1 MKKVTLGTPE
11 ALVPSVFCKSFS
23 YTETEVRYPIENI
36 RWKATKTGLVVEF
49 PLEDDC
55 HVFGFGL
62 QLKQFDH
69 RGHSLRLAVN
79 ADPVTANGESH
90 APVPFFVTNKG
101 YAMYF
106 DTARYAEFAC
116 GKQKNLSTLAGSLS
130 FTTEDA
136 SKNGG
141 RHCRVEDNTDAL
153 YAVRQESGA
162 VMTVR
167 IPAAEGV
174 DVYIIEGDTITDMV
188 AQYNMLSGGG
198 CDVPEWGLGVLY
210 RCFTG
215 WSADKIL
222 ETVDT
227 LRGDGIPLSIVGLEP
242 GWQTHAYSC
251 TYKWSDRYPDPA
263 GFVAEMQKR
272 GLHLNLWEH
281 AFTHPDSPIH
291 DEIAPYAGDYL
302 VWGGVVPDF
311 ATKEARKIFADYHR
325 DNLVSMG
332 IDGFK
337 LDECDS
343 SDNTGGWSFPLC
355 STFPSGLDGEQYHSL
370 FGTLYAQTILDALG
384 DNPTLSEVRQMG
396 ALAAPYPFVLYS
408 DLYNHKD
415 FVRGVV
421 NSGFSGLLWTPEFRQ
436 AGTKE
441 ECIRRIQ
448 AIVFSV
454 QCLINAWCYDGIPW
468 KILDCDDEVREVLCM
483 REALIPMLKEAF
495 EKYHKE
501 GVPPVRALVMDY
513 SDDAETWKIDDQWLF
528 CEDLLVAPI
537 IAGTGDEREV
547 YLPAAA
553 KWADYF
559 TGEAVESGWHH
570 VNTKGIP
577 VYRRIG

>member
-1 MKKVTLGTPE
+1 MKKITLGTPE
-11 ALVPSVFCKSFS
+11 KLVPSAFCKNFHYVETDIS
-23 YTETEVRYPIENI
+23 YPVSNFQ
-36 RWKATKTGLVVEF
+36 WKNTANGFVVEF

-55 HVFGFGL
+55 HVFGLGL

-69 RGHSLRLAVN
+69 RGKKLRMAVN

-106 DTARYAEFAC
+106 DTARYAEFYC
-116 GKQKNLSTLAGSLS
+116 GKQKNKANVTVAAG
-130 FTTEDA
+130 EMA
-136 SKNGG
+136 
-141 RHCRVEDNTDAL
+141 DNTDAL
-153 YAVRQESGA
+153 YAMRQETDT

-167 IPAAEGV
+167 IPAAAGV
-174 DVYIIEGDTITDMV
+174 DIYIIEGNTITDMV

-198 CDVPEWGLGVLY
+198 CDVPAWGLGVLY
-210 RCFTG
+210 RCYTG
-215 WSADKIL
+215 WNADKIL
-222 ETVDT
+222 ASVDKM
-227 LRGDGIPLSIVGLEP
+227 LGDGIPLSIIGLEP

-251 TYKWSDRYPDPA
+251 TYKWSERYPDPMCFA
-263 GFVAEMQKR
+263 DEIRNR

-291 DEIAPYAGDYL
+291 DAISPYAGDYL

-325 DNLVSMG
+325 ENLVSMG

-355 STFPSGLDGEQYHSL
+355 AAFPSGLDGEQYHSL
-370 FGTLYAQTILDALG
+370 FGTLYVQTIMDAL
-384 DNPTLSEVRQMG
+384 DNTPTLSEVRQMG

-408 DLYNHKD
+408 DLYNHRD

-421 NSGFSGLLWTPEFRQ
+421 NSGFSGLLWTPEFRA
-436 AGTKE
+436 AGSKE
-441 ECIRRIQ
+441 ECIRRVQ

-454 QCLINAWCYDGIPW
+454 QCLINAWNFDGIPW
-468 KILDCDDEVREVLCM
+468 EILGCGDEVREVLSL
-483 REALIPMLKEAF
+483 RKALIPMLQEAF
-495 EKYHKE
+495 ARYHKE
-501 GVPPVRALVMDY
+501 GIPPVRALV
-513 SDDAETWKIDDQWLF
+513 SDFTNDAETWKIDDQWLF
-528 CEDLLVAPI
+528 CRDLLVAPV
-537 IAGTGDEREV
+537 IAGTGDERDV
-547 YLPAAA
+547 YLPVDAN
-553 KWADYF
+553 WVDYF
-559 TGEAVESGWHH
+559 TNEAVPSGWHH

-577 VYRRIG
+577 VYRKV